1 MAKKFTTSPL
11 QADTPVTFV
20 ESPETKKVLVKPTKT
35 VGIVYIPDN
44 TVERYEGPFMTNV
57 GEFTYSNTDPLVSVR
72 KDQNYFIVYLKSKR
86 VVYEL
91 AVNRQRIDRKKR
103 VNQEVYSEIKSVS
116 RDVYPEKKYPTAKD
130 LPFDQIFFPRI
141 FAKNILYDTSEVAE
155 VTSVT
160 NSTSYVFGR
169 MNWQIGGLREQARM
183 NNEKELLKLE
193 RVFPGISE
201 RIPPL
206 QLHRETVLKEQSAV
220 ARITKNPMYTQVDQP
235 TIDSPVEDVVTAP
248 IQSPKSGPVTPPS
261 PGNTTTVSK
270 GSGGGY

>member
-103 VNQEVYSEIKSVS
+103 VN
-116 RDVYPEKKYPTAKD
+116 
-130 LPFDQIFFPRI
+130 
-141 FAKNILYDTSEVAE
+141 
-155 VTSVT
+155 
-160 NSTSYVFGR
+160 
-169 MNWQIGGLREQARM
+169 
-183 NNEKELLKLE
+183 
-193 RVFPGISE
+193 
-201 RIPPL
+201 
-206 QLHRETVLKEQSAV
+206 
-220 ARITKNPMYTQVDQP
+220 
-235 TIDSPVEDVVTAP
+235 
-248 IQSPKSGPVTPPS
+248 
-261 PGNTTTVSK
+261 
-270 GSGGGY
+270 

>member
-116 RDVYPEKKYPTAKD
+116 RDVYPVKKYPTAKD
-130 LPFDQIFFPRI
+130 LPFDQIFFSRI

-169 MNWQIGGLREQARM
+169 MNWQIGGLREQAKM

-235 TIDSPVEDVVTAP
+235 TMDSPVEDVVTAP

>member
-1 MAKKFTTSPL
+1 M
-11 QADTPVTFV
+11 
-20 ESPETKKVLVKPTKT
+20 
-35 VGIVYIPDN
+35 
-44 TVERYEGPFMTNV
+44 
-57 GEFTYSNTDPLVSVR
+57 
-72 KDQNYFIVYLKSKR
+72 
-86 VVYEL
+86 

-103 VNQEVYSEIKSVS
+103 VNKEVYSEIKSVS
-116 RDVYPEKKYPTAKD
+116 RDVYPVKKYPTAKD

-169 MNWQIGGLREQARM
+169 MNWQIGGLKEQARM
-183 NNEKELLKLE
+183 NNEKELLNLE
-193 RVFPGISE
+193 RIFPGISE

-206 QLHRETVLKEQSAV
+206 QLHRETVLQEQSAV

-235 TIDSPVEDVVTAP
+235 TTDSPVEDVVTAP

-261 PGNTTTVSK
+261 PGNTTTISK